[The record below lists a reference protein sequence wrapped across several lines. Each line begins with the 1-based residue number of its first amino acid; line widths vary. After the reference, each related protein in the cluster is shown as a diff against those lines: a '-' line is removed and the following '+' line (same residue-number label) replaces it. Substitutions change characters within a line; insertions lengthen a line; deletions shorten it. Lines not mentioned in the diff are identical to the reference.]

1 MGLSG
6 GKGYSLMRDGFF
18 ITFEGPEGSGK
29 TTHSKLLADFLKTK
43 GYKVVYTREPGGVI
57 ISEKIRKI
65 LLDPR
70 NNRMDILCEMF
81 LYMAARA
88 QIVKEKIK
96 PALESGSVVI
106 SDRFMDA
113 TIVYQGYAGGIDTA
127 IIKKIGLVATRG
139 IRPDITFLLDIDA
152 GQGLRRSGDV
162 KDRMEKKPLQF
173 HRKVREGYLLLA
185 KKEPK
190 RIKIIS
196 ATGDIQETQD
206 KIRRIVLERLSKGS

>member
-1 MGLSG
+1 
-6 GKGYSLMRDGFF
+6 MRDGFF